1 MGYFDCCKGC
11 VAPKRHVGCHS
22 TCKEYL
28 DDKAAYEDEKNTV
41 KAEKN
46 NRSTLG
52 VKRKSGIFSD
62 HYRQSNEKN
71 H

>member
-28 DDKAAYEDEKNTV
+28 DDKAALEAEKNTIN
-41 KAEKN
+41 AEKKN
-46 NRSTLG
+46 KSTIG
-52 VKRKSGIFSD
+52 SRRAYGIFSD
-62 HYRQSNEKN
+62 HYRLNNEKN

>member
-1 MGYFDCCKGC
+1 MAYFDCCKGC

-28 DDKAAYEDEKNTV
+28 DDKAAYEADKNAIEAERKN
-41 KAEKN
+41 KANVGTRRKY
-46 NRSTLG
+46 G
-52 VKRKSGIFSD
+52 VFCDK
-62 HYRQSNEKN
+62 YRLNNEKN